1 MNQANDKA
9 PNKIDFKELAAEYD
23 HSNMDRVIERL
34 PDQIEISLDMDLPAL
49 PNGSFRKVYINGLG
63 GSALPVDVV
72 LDAFKNN
79 LQSNVQLTRNYQYPT
94 PYNENDLFI
103 ASSFSGNTEE
113 VIASI
118 ESFPDNAINIVV
130 LSGGGD
136 LSKLAEQK
144 KYPLVRIPVEIEK
157 KVSKNFQPRC
167 AVGYF
172 VTLFSRILYETGNMV
187 DPRQELE
194 SVPSFLQGESISIK
208 SKAQEIAIWLKG
220 KIPVFYTDEPHLLS
234 VGRIAKIKINE
245 NSKRPAFFNALPEAN
260 HNEMIGFVKSFEK
273 FGLLYLHDPKSE
285 PQIGIRFDTM
295 KRVLE
300 NEGLDNLGFKKWEM
314 PGENNVQRIFASLM
328 FADWISYFLAFLYK
342 QDPTPVKLVESFKK
356 ELI

>member
-1 MNQANDKA
+1 
-9 PNKIDFKELAAEYD
+9 
-23 HSNMDRVIERL
+23 MDRVIERL

-49 PNGSFRKVYINGLG
+49 PNGPFKKVCINGLG

-72 LDAFKNN
+72 LDAFRNK
-79 LQSNVQLTRNYQYPT
+79 LKSSVQLTRNYKYPT
-94 PYNENDLFI
+94 QYNESDLFI

-113 VIASI
+113 VLASI
-118 ESFPDNAINIVV
+118 SSFPENIKNIVV

-136 LSKLAEQK
+136 LSKLAEQR
-144 KYPLVRIPVEIEK
+144 KYPLVRIPVEKENKI
-157 KVSKNFQPRC
+157 SKNFQPRC
-167 AVGYF
+167 AIGYF
-172 VTLFSRILYETGNMV
+172 VTLFSRILFETGNMV
-187 DPRQELE
+187 DPIHELK
-194 SVPSFLQGESISIK
+194 SVPPFLRSVSIK
-208 SKAQEIAIWLKG
+208 SEAQKIAIWLKG

-260 HNEMIGFVKSFEK
+260 HNEMIGFVKSIEK
-273 FGLLYLHDPKSE
+273 FGLLYIHDPESE

-314 PGENNVQRIFASLM
+314 PGENNIQRIFASLM
-328 FADWISYFLAFLYK
+328 FADWISYFLAFLYE
-342 QDPTPVKLVESFKK
+342 QDPTPVDLVESFKN
-356 ELI
+356 ELS